1 MWAHLHPIFWQPSG
15 DHFTLTL
22 CGFSASNYYNKV
34 KLALLEKGVPF
45 QEQLA
50 WVGQTDLTASPL
62 GKVPYLLTPEGPLC
76 ESAVIADYIEAAY
89 PTPALVPAQAFAA
102 AKVRELITFMELH
115 LELVARNLYPQAF
128 FGGTVSEAAREKVG
142 IQLEKNIAAFAKLA
156 SFAPYVAGDSFSMAD
171 CAAIVHLPL
180 VSSATKAIYGRD
192 YLAELP
198 VRDYLARMAERPH
211 VQRINADRKTS
222 TAEMLARRK

>member
-1 MWAHLHPIFWQPSG
+1 M
-15 DHFTLTL
+15 LTL

-76 ESAVIADYIEAAY
+76 ESAVMADYIEAAY

>member
-1 MWAHLHPIFWQPSG
+1 M
-15 DHFTLTL
+15 LTL

-128 FGGTVSEAAREKVG
+128 FGGTVSEAARENVG

>member
-1 MWAHLHPIFWQPSG
+1 MNELPLSECLKKL
-15 DHFTLTL
+15 DHD
-22 CGFSASNYYNKV
+22 KV

-198 VRDYLARMAERPH
+198 VRDYLVRMAERPH

>member
-1 MWAHLHPIFWQPSG
+1 M
-15 DHFTLTL
+15 LTL

-76 ESAVIADYIEAAY
+76 ESAVMADYIEAAY

-156 SFAPYVAGDSFSMAD
+156 CFAPYVAGDSFSMAD

-211 VQRINADRKTS
+211 VQRINADRKAS

>member
-1 MWAHLHPIFWQPSG
+1 M
-15 DHFTLTL
+15 LTL

-50 WVGQTDLTASPL
+50 WVGQTDLAASPL

-89 PTPALVPAQAFAA
+89 PAPALVPAQAFAA

-198 VRDYLARMAERPH
+198 ARDYLARMAERPH

>member
-1 MWAHLHPIFWQPSG
+1 M
-15 DHFTLTL
+15 LTL

-50 WVGQTDLTASPL
+50 WVGQTDLAASPL

-156 SFAPYVAGDSFSMAD
+156 SFALYVAGDSFSMAD

>member
-1 MWAHLHPIFWQPSG
+1 M
-15 DHFTLTL
+15 LTL

-50 WVGQTDLTASPL
+50 WVGQTDLAASPL

-115 LELVARNLYPQAF
+115 QELVARNLYPQAF

>member
-1 MWAHLHPIFWQPSG
+1 M
-15 DHFTLTL
+15 LTL

-50 WVGQTDLTASPL
+50 WIGETDLAASPL

-76 ESAVIADYIEAAY
+76 ESAVIADYIEAAH

-211 VQRINADRKTS
+211 VQRINADRKAS

>member
-1 MWAHLHPIFWQPSG
+1 M
-15 DHFTLTL
+15 LTL

-211 VQRINADRKTS
+211 VQRVNADRKTN
-222 TAEMLARRK
+222 TAEMLARPPKR

>member
-1 MWAHLHPIFWQPSG
+1 M
-15 DHFTLTL
+15 LTL

-198 VRDYLARMAERPH
+198 VLDYLVRMAERPH

>member
-1 MWAHLHPIFWQPSG
+1 M
-15 DHFTLTL
+15 LTL

-180 VSSATKAIYGRD
+180 ISSATKAIYGRD

>member
-1 MWAHLHPIFWQPSG
+1 MKIITISREFGSG
-15 DHFTLTL
+15 
-22 CGFSASNYYNKV
+22 GR
-34 KLALLEKGVPF
+34 E
-45 QEQLA
+45 
-50 WVGQTDLTASPL
+50 L
-62 GKVPYLLTPEGPLC
+62 GKRLAEELGIHCYDHEIIEL
-76 ESAVIADYIEAAY
+76 IAKEHGFHERYVANISEKCIEAAY

-198 VRDYLARMAERPH
+198 VRDYLVRMAERPH

>member
-1 MWAHLHPIFWQPSG
+1 M
-15 DHFTLTL
+15 LTL

-34 KLALLEKGVPF
+34 KLALFEKGVPF

-76 ESAVIADYIEAAY
+76 ESAVIADYIEAAH

>member
-1 MWAHLHPIFWQPSG
+1 M
-15 DHFTLTL
+15 LTL

-45 QEQLA
+45 TEELA
-50 WVGQTDLTASPL
+50 WIGETDRSASPL
-62 GKVPYLLTPEGPLC
+62 GKVPYLRTPSGTLC
-76 ESAVIADYIEAAY
+76 ESAVIADYIESAY
-89 PTPALVPAQAFAA
+89 PEHPLIPADPLAA

-142 IQLEKNIAAFAKLA
+142 AQLAKNVAAFAQLTK
-156 SFAPYVAGDSFSMAD
+156 FAPFIGGDTFTAAD

-180 VSSATKAIYGRD
+180 VSSATRIIYGRD
-192 YLAELP
+192 FLAELP
-198 VRDYLARMAERPH
+198 VREYLTRMGERPH
-211 VQRINADRKTS
+211 VQRVNADRKTN
-222 TAEMLARRK
+222 TAEMLARPPKH

>member
-1 MWAHLHPIFWQPSG
+1 M
-15 DHFTLTL
+15 LTL

-156 SFAPYVAGDSFSMAD
+156 SFAPCAAGDSFSMAD

-211 VQRINADRKTS
+211 VQRINADRKAS

>member
-1 MWAHLHPIFWQPSG
+1 M
-15 DHFTLTL
+15 LTL

-180 VSSATKAIYGRD
+180 ISAATKIIYGRD
-192 YLAELP
+192 YLADLP

-211 VQRINADRKTS
+211 VQRVNADRKTS
-222 TAEMLARRK
+222 TAEMLARQPKR

>member
-1 MWAHLHPIFWQPSG
+1 M
-15 DHFTLTL
+15 LTL

-50 WVGQTDLTASPL
+50 WVGQTDLAASPL

-89 PTPALVPAQAFAA
+89 PAPALVPAQAFAA

-211 VQRINADRKTS
+211 VQRINADRKAS
-222 TAEMLARRK
+222 TAEMLARRR

>member
-1 MWAHLHPIFWQPSG
+1 M
-15 DHFTLTL
+15 LTL

-50 WVGQTDLTASPL
+50 WVGQTDLAASPL

-89 PTPALVPAQAFAA
+89 PAPALVPAQAFAA

-211 VQRINADRKTS
+211 VQRINADRKAS

>member
-1 MWAHLHPIFWQPSG
+1 M
-15 DHFTLTL
+15 LTL

-76 ESAVIADYIEAAY
+76 ESAVIAAYIEAAY

-211 VQRINADRKTS
+211 VQRINADRKTN

>member
-1 MWAHLHPIFWQPSG
+1 M
-15 DHFTLTL
+15 LTL

-50 WVGQTDLTASPL
+50 WVGQTDLAASPL

-198 VRDYLARMAERPH
+198 VRDYLTRMGERPT
-211 VQRINADRKTS
+211 VQKLNADRKTN
-222 TAEMLARRK
+222 TVELMEYMKAKAAR

>member
-1 MWAHLHPIFWQPSG
+1 M
-15 DHFTLTL
+15 LTL
-22 CGFSASNYYNKV
+22 CGFSASNYYNQV

-180 VSSATKAIYGRD
+180 VSSATKTIYGRD

-211 VQRINADRKTS
+211 VQRINADRNTS

>member
-1 MWAHLHPIFWQPSG
+1 M
-15 DHFTLTL
+15 LTL

-76 ESAVIADYIEAAY
+76 ESAVIADYIEAAH

-211 VQRINADRKTS
+211 VQRINADRKAS
-222 TAEMLARRK
+222 TAEMLARRR

>member
-1 MWAHLHPIFWQPSG
+1 M
-15 DHFTLTL
+15 LTL

-50 WVGQTDLTASPL
+50 WVGQTDLAASPL

-142 IQLEKNIAAFAKLA
+142 AQLEKNIAAFAKLA
-156 SFAPYVAGDSFSMAD
+156 CFAPYVAGDSFSMAD